1 MANALESDMTDQEC
15 IRRVLAEF
23 IQLRDDK
30 RFAEWVE
37 LFTEDGT
44 FEYGSHHLV
53 GRSAIRENV
62 QALLR
67 NDRGKHLCVNSII
80 DVSGDTASVSSDFL
94 KVIRSTM
101 GPGRPA
107 TGSGRW
113 GATKTISCARAESG
127 RSPKGGSTSCPPPTA
142 PDLRE
147 PSRSRASAQVSA
159 ASSAV
164 SSQAAPGSAPV
175 LIGLVRR
182 RPPSQTII

>member
-1 MANALESDMTDQEC
+1 MLDTRRRGARPTVNALGGDVTDQEC

-30 RFAEWVE
+30 RFAEWIE

-62 QALLR
+62 EALLR

-94 KVIRSTM
+94 KVNPSNSGSGAIGYEIGTM
-101 GPGRPA
+101 GRY
-107 TGSGRW
+107 
-113 GATKTISCARAESG
+113 E
-127 RSPKGGSTSCPPPTA
+127 
-142 PDLRE
+142 DHF
-147 PSRSRASAQVSA
+147 
-159 ASSAV
+159 
-164 SSQAAPGSAPV
+164 
-175 LIGLVRR
+175 VRR
-182 RPPSQTII
+182 DGEWKIARRKVHIMSPLEGT

>member
-67 NDRGKHLCVNSII
+67 NDRGKHLCVNSVI

-94 KVIRSTM
+94 KVDPIDHGSGSPGYGIGTM
-101 GPGRPA
+101 GRYEDHFV
-107 TGSGRW
+107 RQD
-113 GATKTISCARAESG
+113 GAWKIAQR
-127 RSPKGGSTSCPPPTA
+127 RVHIMSPTDRT
-142 PDLRE
+142 
-147 PSRSRASAQVSA
+147 
-159 ASSAV
+159 
-164 SSQAAPGSAPV
+164 
-175 LIGLVRR
+175 
-182 RPPSQTII
+182 

>member
-1 MANALESDMTDQEC
+1 MTSAAESEMTDQEC

-30 RFAEWVE
+30 RFAEWVD

-44 FEYGSHHLV
+44 FEYGAHHLV

-94 KVIRSTM
+94 KVNPIDDGTGVTGYGIGTM
-101 GPGRPA
+101 GRYEDHFVRQGGEWKIAKRKVHIMSP
-107 TGSGRW
+107 TD
-113 GATKTISCARAESG
+113 GA
-127 RSPKGGSTSCPPPTA
+127 
-142 PDLRE
+142 
-147 PSRSRASAQVSA
+147 
-159 ASSAV
+159 
-164 SSQAAPGSAPV
+164 
-175 LIGLVRR
+175 
-182 RPPSQTII
+182 